1 MTIKLFIAFLIFY
14 LHTAIRTINVL
25 FPAPHPLF
33 PRISLLQFLPAN
45 RTSVTLGD
53 RGDERGCGRLLTL
66 HLLANSAPSLCSVP
80 LCELYSGS
88 TRVLLDNYRIQA
100 GIFFQ
105 PVSISK

>member
-14 LHTAIRTINVL
+14 LHTAIRTINAL

-53 RGDERGCGRLLTL
+53 GGDERMWQAIDTPPPRK
-66 HLLANSAPSLCSVP
+66 LCSFTL
-80 LCELYSGS
+80 LCASS
-88 TRVLLDNYRIQA
+88 
-100 GIFFQ
+100 
-105 PVSISK
+105 